1 MSDDNEIDMGS
12 NIGRLTQVLESEG
25 IEPGS
30 QVGYEIC
37 KLIYLYHPLGG
48 KMVDRPIKLAMGE
61 SRTVHVTRGPEKRL
75 REAFEAEW
83 KAIKADKIIA
93 NVARQSRIYGV
104 GAVVMLIDGQDANSA
119 VEFSDLYK
127 QGVTFNVLD
136 PMNTAGSIVLNQDP
150 NNTYHYTG
158 EAVYPHMRSQI
169 INSPDDID
177 LTDVVVSSSLPV
189 WLGLSQFM
197 PMFPSMLSTQNLA
210 PPYATV
216 KCSNTAP
223 IAGGFYLDE
232 MNNQWQ
238 LVTEDVTVSITG
250 LRNAAVEDF
259 LRYIQQYTLGDEAEM
274 GVMNI
279 PVVQDERVTQNEL
292 NIIAMRKTIKFKI
305 NYYQQRMRNVA
316 RQLITKS
323 IPTIYAEAK

>member
-1 MSDDNEIDMGS
+1 MPSLSELQQTAKTELNAALAQGIDDISRSGIVTFTKYIRKVLPLDGFVFWVKASITSDDADPEPDTVDVKGYLH
-12 NIGRLTQVLESEG
+12 LTTESIQED
-25 IEPGS
+25 E
-30 QVGYEIC
+30 Q
-37 KLIYLYHPLGG
+37 LY
-48 KMVDRPIKLAMGE
+48 DR
-61 SRTVHVTRGPEKRL
+61 
-75 REAFEAEW
+75 
-83 KAIKADKIIA
+83 
-93 NVARQSRIYGV
+93 NV
-104 GAVVMLIDGQDANSA
+104 
-119 VEFSDLYK
+119 
-127 QGVTFNVLD
+127 VTFTAQADIDPFNDIGSEVLYIGEFFGIQFSFSRR
-136 PMNTAGSIVLNQDP
+136 TGLNEQA
-150 NNTYHYTG
+150 NTYHYTG

-197 PMFPSMLSTQNLA
+197 HMFPSMLSTQNLA